1 MTGFKLSEEE
11 LNLYSAD
18 KNAAEFIEVVNDKI
32 GDWISYH
39 NVQVPSR
46 DKTQVFYLSFS
57 ADDSALAI
65 ARLIDKNSDFNDYRF
80 AVAIDALFDGKRR
93 LYVNVYNPYGVKV
106 TQNWDGW
113 CYLGFDKKGYSYE
126 LTEKEYK
133 YFQRVHNAKYDDFLE
148 RLGKAGNEVGNSLK
162 TGLLGLGNLG
172 R

>member
-11 LNLYSAD
+11 LDLHSAD
-18 KNAAEFIEVVNDKI
+18 KNATEFIEVVNDKI

-39 NVQVPSR
+39 NVQVPNR
-46 DKTQVFYLSFS
+46 DKIQVFYLSFS

-65 ARLIDKNSDFNDYRF
+65 ARLIDKKSNFNDYRF
-80 AVAIDALFDGKRR
+80 AVAIDALFGGKRK

-126 LTEKEYK
+126 VDDSAYELLKSAGLSNQEKITR
-133 YFQRVHNAKYDDFLE
+133 FC
-148 RLGKAGNEVGNSLK
+148 
-162 TGLLGLGNLG
+162 
-172 R
+172 